1 MRSTAE
7 VQNPAGRAP
16 TCSEQ
21 AICYHTPM
29 SSRRDFLS
37 GKVLRDQ
44 IAEDTDRPP
53 ASEQPLL
60 AVGDTVRLGSPA
72 MASDFEV
79 ILNPGPAGRLEAA
92 SAALVLVDQLEEQ
105 MSVYRFHSELSRLNG
120 RAADGPVV
128 VERQLFDL
136 LCRAVQFARETE
148 GAFDPTSGPLTSIW
162 RQCKKD
168 KRLPTEKEL
177 ADARS
182 RLGCDAVAFDH
193 EAATIHFTRPR
204 VTLNVNAMGKGYAL
218 DRAAQVLSPAVS
230 DWLVHGGYSSILARG
245 RHAGCDGWPV
255 GIRHPLF
262 PDRQLATLLLKDRG
276 MSTSGSAVQFFRHQ
290 GKRYGHIIDP
300 RTGWPVDTMLAVTV
314 IAPDAAGAEALSTAF
329 FVLGVEKARE
339 YCHNHKE
346 VAALLIPAPASGN
359 RLEPVNCGIPETDL
373 IFIPEK

>member
-1 MRSTAE
+1 MSNRREFLTGKAIRDKLSAD
-7 VQNPAGRAP
+7 AP
-16 TCSEQ
+16 D
-21 AICYHTPM
+21 AVP
-29 SSRRDFLS
+29 R
-37 GKVLRDQ
+37 
-44 IAEDTDRPP
+44 
-53 ASEQPLL
+53 EQPLL
-60 AVGDTVRLGSPA
+60 AIGDTVRLGSPA

-105 MSVYRFHSELSRLNG
+105 MSIYRFHSELTRLNG

-148 GAFDPTSGPLTSIW
+148 GAFDPTSGPLVSLW

-193 EAATIHFTRPR
+193 QAATIHFTRPR

-218 DRAAQVLSPAVS
+218 DRAAELLSNAIP
-230 DWLVHGGYSSILARG
+230 DWLIHGGYSSILARG

-262 PDRQLATLLLKDRG
+262 PDRQLATLLLKD
-276 MSTSGSAVQFFRHQ
+276 
-290 GKRYGHIIDP
+290 
-300 RTGWPVDTMLAVTV
+300 
-314 IAPDAAGAEALSTAF
+314 
-329 FVLGVEKARE
+329 
-339 YCHNHKE
+339 
-346 VAALLIPAPASGN
+346 
-359 RLEPVNCGIPETDL
+359 
-373 IFIPEK
+373 

>member
-1 MRSTAE
+1 
-7 VQNPAGRAP
+7 
-16 TCSEQ
+16 
-21 AICYHTPM
+21 M

-44 IAEDTDRPP
+44 VAEETDRPP
-53 ASEQPLL
+53 AGEQPLL

-168 KRLPTEKEL
+168 KRLPT
-177 ADARS
+177 
-182 RLGCDAVAFDH
+182 
-193 EAATIHFTRPR
+193 
-204 VTLNVNAMGKGYAL
+204 GK
-218 DRAAQVLSPAVS
+218 
-230 DWLVHGGYSSILARG
+230 
-245 RHAGCDGWPV
+245 
-255 GIRHPLF
+255 
-262 PDRQLATLLLKDRG
+262 
-276 MSTSGSAVQFFRHQ
+276 
-290 GKRYGHIIDP
+290 
-300 RTGWPVDTMLAVTV
+300 
-314 IAPDAAGAEALSTAF
+314 
-329 FVLGVEKARE
+329 
-339 YCHNHKE
+339 
-346 VAALLIPAPASGN
+346 
-359 RLEPVNCGIPETDL
+359 
-373 IFIPEK
+373 

>member
-1 MRSTAE
+1 
-7 VQNPAGRAP
+7 
-16 TCSEQ
+16 
-21 AICYHTPM
+21 M

-44 IAEDTDRPP
+44 VAEDTDRPP
-53 ASEQPLL
+53 AGEQPLL

-148 GAFDPTSGPLTSIW
+148 GAFDPTSGPLTSI
-162 RQCKKD
+162 C
-168 KRLPTEKEL
+168 
-177 ADARS
+177 

-218 DRAAQVLSPAVS
+218 DRAGEMLSPAVS
-230 DWLVHGGYSSILARG
+230 DWLMHGGYSSILARG

-300 RTGWPVDTMLAVTV
+300 RTGWPVDTMLSVTV
-314 IAPDAAGAEALSTAF
+314 LAPDAAGAEALSTAF